1 MFFREVRELF
11 SLTKKQTN
19 SIIKITIMKITNA
32 VILFIAAISSN
43 AEAKIKGSE
52 EETSRKLRTH
62 GRSQERFYMSGPRQ
76 TYYNDRNREGPQD
89 RFYMSGPQQPY
100 YDGRNREGPR
110 QRDFRA
116 DLTPNVNSVQGS
128 WCGTRSPARGELDPS
143 SRRFCVNV
151 SNLFFR
157 PTDAT
162 VRGGENFT
170 NKKIDCS
177 RGTEC
182 RSCYNFSRQ
191 EVSQLT
197 RGELRVVVQNTN
209 NEVCRISG
217 DLRQGY

>member
-76 TYYNDRNREGPQD
+76 TYYNDRNREVA
-89 RFYMSGPQQPY
+89 
-100 YDGRNREGPR
+100 R

-116 DLTPNVNSVQGS
+116 DLTPNVNSVES
-128 WCGTRSPARGELDPS
+128 FLLPAVGWLQKCLLLFWL
-143 SRRFCVNV
+143 RR
-151 SNLFFR
+151 
-157 PTDAT
+157 
-162 VRGGENFT
+162 E
-170 NKKIDCS
+170 
-177 RGTEC
+177 
-182 RSCYNFSRQ
+182 
-191 EVSQLT
+191 
-197 RGELRVVVQNTN
+197 
-209 NEVCRISG
+209 RI
-217 DLRQGY
+217 